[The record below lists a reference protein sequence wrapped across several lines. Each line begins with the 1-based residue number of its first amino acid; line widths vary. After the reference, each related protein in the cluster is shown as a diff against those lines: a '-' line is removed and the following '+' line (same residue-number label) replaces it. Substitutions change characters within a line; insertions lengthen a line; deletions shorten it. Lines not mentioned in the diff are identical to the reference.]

1 MRDPYSVLNV
11 SRSAGPEEIKSA
23 WRAVAKAV
31 HPDMNKDDPQANAR
45 FAEAGKAYDVLRD
58 PQKRSQYDLEQARR
72 DNRHRKPTI
81 MEQRAQ
87 ARQNEDAKRQQAEAA
102 AASAGKQEPQR
113 ESAEEIINRIFGKG
127 EEASRRAE
135 RAAGDTPSETHEEA
149 ARRPVLSAAEL
160 FAGLLRKLTRTTELP
175 EKAPDLP
182 VDITVSI
189 EDLLA
194 GNRATAELP
203 DGKSMKITL
212 PQGVTDGQTIRLPD
226 VGFRFPGMA
235 RGDVVARMRIAPHPL
250 FKPDGYHLRIV
261 LPVDIENAVLGCE
274 TMVDTPDGLSTLVI
288 PPWSGSDRT
297 LVVAGQGLPMDTGG
311 RGDLLVDVRVMLWDH
326 PDSKVTDLMRSLREG
341 LFL

>member
-1 MRDPYSVLNV
+1 MRDPYSVLGV

-23 WRAVAKAV
+23 WRAMAKAV

-45 FAEAGKAYDVLRD
+45 FTEAGKAYDVLRD
-58 PQKRSQYDLEQARR
+58 PKKRSQYDQEQSRQEMRR
-72 DNRHRKPTI
+72 RKPTI
-81 MEQRAQ
+81 MEQREQ
-87 ARQNEDAKRQQAEAA
+87 ARQADALKQRKAE
-102 AASAGKQEPQR
+102 SEAGKPESSR
-113 ESAEEIINRIFGKG
+113 ESAEDIISRIFGKG
-127 EEASRRAE
+127 EEAGRRAE
-135 RAAGDTPSETHEEA
+135 RGAGEGPSEMQEEA
-149 ARRPVLSAAEL
+149 VRRPVPGAAEL
-160 FAGLLRKLTRTTELP
+160 FASLLRKLTRATEMP
-175 EKAPDLP
+175 EKAPDLL

-189 EDLLA
+189 EDLLT
-194 GNRATAELP
+194 GNRAVAELP

-212 PQGVTDGQTIRLPD
+212 PQGVTDGQAIRLPD
-226 VGFRFPGMA
+226 VGFRFPGME
-235 RGDVVARMRIAPHPL
+235 RGDVVARVRIAPHPL

-274 TMVDTPDGLSTLVI
+274 TMVDTPDGLSRLVI

-297 LVVAGQGLPMDTGG
+297 LTVKGQGLPMASGQ

>member
-1 MRDPYSVLNV
+1 MRDPYSVLGV

-23 WRAVAKAV
+23 WRTMAKAV

-58 PQKRSQYDLEQARR
+58 PQKRSQYDLEQSRR
-72 DNRHRKPTI
+72 DTGRRKPTI

-87 ARQNEDAKRQQAEAA
+87 ARQDEELRRKKAEAA
-102 AASAGKQEPQR
+102 AAAKQEPER
-113 ESAEEIINRIFGKG
+113 ESAEEIISRIFGKG
-127 EEASRRAE
+127 EEARNRAE
-135 RAAGDTPSETHEEA
+135 QAASDGSPDLPEEA
-149 ARRPVLSAAEL
+149 LRKYAQSAAEL
-160 FAGLLRKLTRTTELP
+160 FSSLLRKLTRTAELP
-175 EKAPDLP
+175 EKAPDLL

-194 GNRATAELP
+194 GNRANAELP

-212 PQGVTDGQTIRLPD
+212 PPGVTDGQAIRLPD

-235 RGDVVARMRIAPHPL
+235 RGDVVARVRIAPHPL
-250 FKPDGYHLRIV
+250 FKPDGYHLRVV
-261 LPVDIENAVLGCE
+261 LPVDIENAVLGCD
-274 TMVDTPDGLSTLVI
+274 TMVETPEGLASLVI

-297 LVVAGQGLPMDTGG
+297 LVVEGQGLPMDAGK